1 MKWLQAEL
9 QGKIQTG
16 EDELRNPIYETKR
29 ICTFLGRFTLW
40 NITEITALG
49 NTYTLCRRKLLTRSY
64 VIDEIPQDYELC
76 TIIIDGNLYTIEGIK
91 KLNNKFT
98 VLTIKAVKL

>member
-16 EDELRNPIYETKR
+16 EDELRNPVYETKR
-29 ICTFLGRFTLW
+29 ICTFLGRFTPW
-40 NITEITALG
+40 NITEITTLG
-49 NTYTLCRRKLLTRSY
+49 NTYTLCCRKLLVLSS
-64 VIDEIPQDYELC
+64 ILDEVPRNYERC
-76 TIIIDGNLYTIEGIK
+76 TIIIDNDLYTIESIK